1 MIKEEVQNIYCP
13 KCKLISHTTS
23 PEVYGPC
30 PYCGCI
36 IHWKVPK
43 ERIFAEAEKEAI

>member
-1 MIKEEVQNIYCP
+1 MVYRITCQ
-13 KCKLISHTTS
+13 KCILISYTTA

-43 ERIFAEAEKEAI
+43 ERIFEEAEKVAI